1 MRTLVCVQAQVR
13 TAELTWPK
21 FKENVLDVLGADLAL
36 CIGDSIPRSDGK
48 IITSEYNE
56 DNGFFHTA
64 KYIWRYNE
72 PDDWACAFDLMTEGR
87 WRDFTHI
94 PGNWLG
100 PAKTPVAHSGT
111 GGINTFFRWF
121 LSEKIGDLMDKYDQ
135 IIITRS
141 DYYWIKPHPVL
152 DLDHVWIPN
161 GEFHGGICDRHAVL
175 PMRLAKEHLSIGS
188 KLGPEHLEPLMA
200 FFNSR
205 QGATWMLNNE
215 IYLYFM
221 YRYYKL
227 HKSVGFF
234 PFKMF
239 SVSVPS
245 PNQSGVNS
253 VNPKYPGLLIRYPDE
268 LDDAEQDTP
277 NVTWP
282 WQIDHGHVSRHGFY
296 KGKVTKNKFAVC
308 SLAIGAQYKE
318 SIKWCCTSQEMHANR
333 HGYPRITDETV
344 FVQSRDATWSKIPLL
359 QKYLPD
365 YEYVMWIDGD
375 VLITNQE
382 RKIEEFIDLLE
393 PDKFLLIGRDFQGL
407 NAGVFVMR
415 NCPLALEFLADAW
428 KREELARV
436 LFHEQTAMTDL
447 LATPKYAGRAHIIP
461 HRFINIINA
470 YDYRMDPR
478 VHWTPGDFCIHFAGI
493 KDPGV
498 RMALQE
504 AYMAGSSND
513 PSGRARIDEYIK
525 LRNHITKEKIGV

>member
-215 IYLYFM
+215 SYLYFM

-234 PFKMF
+234 PFKIDRK
-239 SVSVPS
+239 SVV
-245 PNQSGVNS
+245 
-253 VNPKYPGLLIRYPDE
+253 
-268 LDDAEQDTP
+268 
-277 NVTWP
+277 
-282 WQIDHGHVSRHGFY
+282 
-296 KGKVTKNKFAVC
+296 
-308 SLAIGAQYKE
+308 
-318 SIKWCCTSQEMHANR
+318 
-333 HGYPRITDETV
+333 
-344 FVQSRDATWSKIPLL
+344 
-359 QKYLPD
+359 
-365 YEYVMWIDGD
+365 
-375 VLITNQE
+375 
-382 RKIEEFIDLLE
+382 
-393 PDKFLLIGRDFQGL
+393 
-407 NAGVFVMR
+407 
-415 NCPLALEFLADAW
+415 
-428 KREELARV
+428 
-436 LFHEQTAMTDL
+436 
-447 LATPKYAGRAHIIP
+447 
-461 HRFINIINA
+461 
-470 YDYRMDPR
+470 
-478 VHWTPGDFCIHFAGI
+478 
-493 KDPGV
+493 
-498 RMALQE
+498 
-504 AYMAGSSND
+504 
-513 PSGRARIDEYIK
+513 
-525 LRNHITKEKIGV
+525 